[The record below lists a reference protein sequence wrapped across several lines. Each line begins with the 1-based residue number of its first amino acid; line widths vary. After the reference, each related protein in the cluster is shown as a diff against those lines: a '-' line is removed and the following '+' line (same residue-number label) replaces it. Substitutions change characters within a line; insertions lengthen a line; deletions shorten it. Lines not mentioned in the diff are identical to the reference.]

1 MFARS
6 YMPGLFRV
14 IGSLAV
20 STNLAALRKSKKP
33 MALKT
38 KNEAGGSLFLVVPG
52 KDGRKFKARH
62 ATRTLIKCQGS
73 TKRTMSPDYDILIIG
88 GGPAGSTA
96 GTILAR
102 QGWKVAIFEKER
114 FPRFKIG
121 ESLLPGSLETFER
134 MGVKAK
140 IDQADVIVKYGGKIV
155 SACGTRSNRFLFSDV
170 FHCKYPTAYQVE
182 RSMFD
187 QLLLDHARESGC
199 TVSAGTTVTDIVFA
213 QDGVTTSTSAGSFH
227 GRYLLDCSGRNSVVG
242 SRFNLR
248 QNYAH
253 LRKLALFA
261 HFEGVDREPGIDGTL
276 TKMVRGKDRWIWLIP
291 ITAKKTSLGVVLDA
305 DTFKQFKLDP
315 QTAFE
320 QILAENPQVSRQLR
334 SATRIT
340 PVHVT
345 SDFSFRCKKF
355 TGNRWVL
362 AGDAAGFIDPVWS
375 SGVYIAI
382 LSAENAADML
392 HRILLEPSR
401 RETEFAR
408 YERRLN
414 RVLDLY
420 LKFVNCWY
428 TQEFVEVFLHPK
440 KFLRLVPA
448 VNSVLA
454 GSEKQPAEV
463 RWRLWVFDLLLLL
476 QKRYAFVA
484 PRMNLR
490 PG

>member
-1 MFARS
+1 M
-6 YMPGLFRV
+6 
-14 IGSLAV
+14 
-20 STNLAALRKSKKP
+20 
-33 MALKT
+33 
-38 KNEAGGSLFLVVPG
+38 
-52 KDGRKFKARH
+52 
-62 ATRTLIKCQGS
+62 
-73 TKRTMSPDYDILIIG
+73 DYDIVIVG

-96 GTILAR
+96 GTLLAQ

-140 IDQADVIVKYGGKIV
+140 IDRADVIVKYGGKIV

-170 FHCKYPTAYQVE
+170 FRCKYPTAYQVE

-187 QLLLDHARESGC
+187 QLLLDHASESGC
-199 TVSAGTTVTDIVFA
+199 AVFPGTAVTDIVFA
-213 QDGVTTSTSAGSFH
+213 PDGVSVGTSAGLFR
-227 GRYLLDCSGRNSVVG
+227 GRYILDCSGRNSVIG

-248 QNYAH
+248 ENYPH

-276 TKMVRGKDRWIWLIP
+276 TKMVRGRDRWIWLIP
-291 ITAKKTSLGVVLDA
+291 ITAKKTSVGVVFDA
-305 DTFKQFKLDP
+305 DTFKELKLDP

-320 QILAENPQVSRQLR
+320 RILVENPQIARQLR
-334 SATRIT
+334 SAARIT

-345 SDFSFRCKKF
+345 GDFSFRCKKF
-355 TGNRWVL
+355 TGDRWVL

-382 LSAENAADML
+382 LSGEKAADMF
-392 HRILLEPSR
+392 HRILLDPSR
-401 RETEFAR
+401 RQAEFAR

-420 LKFVNCWY
+420 LKFVTCWY

-454 GSEKQPAEV
+454 GSEKQPVDV
-463 RWRLWVFDLLLLL
+463 RWRLWIFHLLLFL